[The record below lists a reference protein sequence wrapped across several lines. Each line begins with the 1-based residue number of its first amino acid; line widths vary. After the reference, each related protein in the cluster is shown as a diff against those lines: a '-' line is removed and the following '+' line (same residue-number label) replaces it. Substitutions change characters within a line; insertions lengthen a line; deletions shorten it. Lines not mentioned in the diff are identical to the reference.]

1 MSQTRELALDI
12 LLDIDKKKNLSHL
25 VLSDTLRNYQFME
38 KKDRAF
44 LTRLCQGTLENQIQ
58 IDYIINQFS
67 KVKIHKCK
75 PVIRAILRMGVYQ
88 LKFMDQVPD
97 SAVCN
102 EAVKL
107 AKKRGFRNL
116 TGFVNG
122 VLRNIARNLDQIIY
136 PDQEKEPVRYL
147 SVWYS
152 MPEWLVKEF
161 LFEYDKTT
169 VEKMLESF
177 LEVKETSIRAQLTNG
192 TMEELRKSLEAQQV
206 VVGKGAFMK
215 EAFRISDYNYLEDL
229 DAFCEGKFQ
238 VQDESSMLVAQLA
251 DPKEGMLVID
261 VCSAPGGKSLHMA
274 DRLKGTGRVIA
285 RDLTEYKAELIQENV
300 DCLKCT
306 NVEVQVADART
317 LDEELIGKADI
328 VIADLPCSGL
338 GIMGRKR
345 DIKYNVT
352 KDGILELSKLQKQI
366 LSVVIQY
373 LKPNGILMYSTCT
386 IRKEENIENVQWM
399 SKNLDMELVGFE
411 ELMPDQLTVET
422 AKKGYIQLLPGI
434 HPCDGFFIAKLR
446 RKSNAGY

>member
-58 IDYIINQFS
+58 IDYIIDQFS

-88 LKFMDQVPD
+88 LKFMNQVPD

-122 VLRNIARNLDQIIY
+122 VLRNIARNLDQVIY

-161 LFEYDKTT
+161 LSEYDKTT

-192 TMEELRKSLEAQQV
+192 TMEELRRSLEAQQV
-206 VVGKGAFMK
+206 VVGNGAFMK
-215 EAFRISDYNYLEDL
+215 EAFRISGYNYLEDL

-300 DCLKCT
+300 NRLKCT
-306 NVEVQVADART
+306 NVKVQVADARI

-345 DIKYNVT
+345 DIKYNAT

-422 AKKGYIQLLPGI
+422 AEEGYIQLLPGV

>member
-58 IDYIINQFS
+58 IDYIIDQFS

-122 VLRNIARNLDQIIY
+122 VLRNIARNLDQVIY

-161 LFEYDKTT
+161 LSEYDKTT

-192 TMEELRKSLEAQQV
+192 TMEELRRSLEAQQV
-206 VVGKGAFMK
+206 VVGNGAFMK
-215 EAFRISDYNYLEDL
+215 EAFRISGYNYLEDL

-300 DCLKCT
+300 DRLKCT
-306 NVEVQVADART
+306 NVKVQVADARI

-345 DIKYNVT
+345 DIKYNAT

-422 AKKGYIQLLPGI
+422 AEEGYIQLLPGV

>member
-122 VLRNIARNLDQIIY
+122 VLRNIARNLDQVIY

-161 LFEYDKTT
+161 LSEYDKTT

-192 TMEELRKSLEAQQV
+192 TMEELRRSLEAQQV
-206 VVGKGAFMK
+206 VVGNGAFMK
-215 EAFRISDYNYLEDL
+215 EAFRISGYNYLEDL

-300 DCLKCT
+300 DRLKCT
-306 NVEVQVADART
+306 NVKVQVADARI

-345 DIKYNVT
+345 DIKYNAT

-422 AKKGYIQLLPGI
+422 AEEGYIQLLPGV

>member
-1 MSQTRELALDI
+1 
-12 LLDIDKKKNLSHL
+12 
-25 VLSDTLRNYQFME
+25 
-38 KKDRAF
+38 
-44 LTRLCQGTLENQIQ
+44 
-58 IDYIINQFS
+58 
-67 KVKIHKCK
+67 
-75 PVIRAILRMGVYQ
+75 
-88 LKFMDQVPD
+88 
-97 SAVCN
+97 
-102 EAVKL
+102 
-107 AKKRGFRNL
+107 
-116 TGFVNG
+116 
-122 VLRNIARNLDQIIY
+122 
-136 PDQEKEPVRYL
+136 
-147 SVWYS
+147 
-152 MPEWLVKEF
+152 
-161 LFEYDKTT
+161 
-169 VEKMLESF
+169 
-177 LEVKETSIRAQLTNG
+177 
-192 TMEELRKSLEAQQV
+192 
-206 VVGKGAFMK
+206 
-215 EAFRISDYNYLEDL
+215 
-229 DAFCEGKFQ
+229 
-238 VQDESSMLVAQLA
+238 MLVAQLA

-300 DCLKCT
+300 DRLKCT
-306 NVEVQVADART
+306 NVKVQVADARI

-345 DIKYNVT
+345 DIKYNAT

-422 AKKGYIQLLPGI
+422 AEEGYIQLLPGV

>member
-58 IDYIINQFS
+58 IDYIIDQFS

-75 PVIRAILRMGVYQ
+75 PVIRAVLRMGVYQ

-107 AKKRGFRNL
+107 TKKRGFRNL

-122 VLRNIARNLDQIIY
+122 VLRNIARNLDQVIY

-161 LFEYDKTT
+161 LSEYDKTT

-192 TMEELRKSLEAQQV
+192 TMEELRRSLEAQQV

-215 EAFRISDYNYLEDL
+215 EAFRISGYNYLEDL

-238 VQDESSMLVAQLA
+238 VQDEGSMLVAQLA

-274 DRLKGTGRVIA
+274 DRMKGTGRIIA

-300 DCLKCT
+300 DRLKCT
-306 NVEVQVADART
+306 NVKVQVADART

-345 DIKYNVT
+345 DIKYNAT

-422 AKKGYIQLLPGI
+422 AEEGYIQLLPGV

>member
-58 IDYIINQFS
+58 IDYIIDQFS

-88 LKFMDQVPD
+88 LKFMNQVPD

-122 VLRNIARNLDQIIY
+122 VLRNIARNLDQVIY

-161 LFEYDKTT
+161 LSEYDKTT

-192 TMEELRKSLEAQQV
+192 TMEELRRSLEAQQV
-206 VVGKGAFMK
+206 VVGNGAFMK
-215 EAFRISDYNYLEDL
+215 EAFRISGYNYLEDL

-300 DCLKCT
+300 DRLKCT
-306 NVEVQVADART
+306 NVKVQVADARI

-345 DIKYNVT
+345 DIKYNAT

-422 AKKGYIQLLPGI
+422 AEEGYIQLLPGV

>member
-58 IDYIINQFS
+58 IDYIIDQFS

-122 VLRNIARNLDQIIY
+122 VLRNIARNLDQVIY

-161 LFEYDKTT
+161 
-169 VEKMLESF
+169 
-177 LEVKETSIRAQLTNG
+177 
-192 TMEELRKSLEAQQV
+192 
-206 VVGKGAFMK
+206 
-215 EAFRISDYNYLEDL
+215 
-229 DAFCEGKFQ
+229 
-238 VQDESSMLVAQLA
+238 
-251 DPKEGMLVID
+251 
-261 VCSAPGGKSLHMA
+261 
-274 DRLKGTGRVIA
+274 
-285 RDLTEYKAELIQENV
+285 
-300 DCLKCT
+300 
-306 NVEVQVADART
+306 
-317 LDEELIGKADI
+317 
-328 VIADLPCSGL
+328 
-338 GIMGRKR
+338 
-345 DIKYNVT
+345 
-352 KDGILELSKLQKQI
+352 
-366 LSVVIQY
+366 
-373 LKPNGILMYSTCT
+373 
-386 IRKEENIENVQWM
+386 
-399 SKNLDMELVGFE
+399 
-411 ELMPDQLTVET
+411 
-422 AKKGYIQLLPGI
+422 
-434 HPCDGFFIAKLR
+434 
-446 RKSNAGY
+446 

>member
-58 IDYIINQFS
+58 IDYIIDQFS
-67 KVKIHKCK
+67 KVKIQKCK

-122 VLRNIARNLDQIIY
+122 VLRNIARNLDQVIY

-161 LFEYDKTT
+161 LSEYDKTT

-192 TMEELRKSLEAQQV
+192 TMEELRRSLEAQQV
-206 VVGKGAFMK
+206 VVGNGAFMK
-215 EAFRISDYNYLEDL
+215 EAFRISGYNYLEDL

-300 DCLKCT
+300 DRLKCT
-306 NVEVQVADART
+306 NVKVQVADARI

-345 DIKYNVT
+345 DIKYNAT

-422 AKKGYIQLLPGI
+422 AEEGYIQLLPGV
-434 HPCDGFFIAKLR
+434 HPCDGFCIAKLR

>member
-58 IDYIINQFS
+58 IDYIIDQFS

-122 VLRNIARNLDQIIY
+122 VLRNIARNLDQVIY

-161 LFEYDKTT
+161 LSEYDKTT

-192 TMEELRKSLEAQQV
+192 TMEELRRSLEAQQV
-206 VVGKGAFMK
+206 VVGNGAFMK
-215 EAFRISDYNYLEDL
+215 EAFRISGYNYLEDL

-300 DCLKCT
+300 NRLKCT
-306 NVEVQVADART
+306 NVKVQVADARI

-345 DIKYNVT
+345 DIKYNAT

-422 AKKGYIQLLPGI
+422 AEEGYIQLLPGV

>member
-58 IDYIINQFS
+58 IDYIIDQFS

-122 VLRNIARNLDQIIY
+122 VLRNIARNLDQVIY

-161 LFEYDKTT
+161 LSEYDKTT

-192 TMEELRKSLEAQQV
+192 TMEELRRSLEAQQV
-206 VVGKGAFMK
+206 VVGNGAFMK
-215 EAFRISDYNYLEDL
+215 EAFRISGYNYLEDL

-300 DCLKCT
+300 DRLKCT
-306 NVEVQVADART
+306 NVKVQVADARI

-338 GIMGRKR
+338 GIVGRKR
-345 DIKYNVT
+345 DIKYNAT

-422 AKKGYIQLLPGI
+422 AEEGYIQLLPGV

>member
-58 IDYIINQFS
+58 IDYIIDQFS
-67 KVKIHKCK
+67 KVKIQKCK

-122 VLRNIARNLDQIIY
+122 VLRNIARNLDQVIY

-161 LFEYDKTT
+161 LSEYDKTT

-192 TMEELRKSLEAQQV
+192 TMEELRRSLEAQQV
-206 VVGKGAFMK
+206 VVGNGAFMK
-215 EAFRISDYNYLEDL
+215 EAFRISGYNYLEDL

-300 DCLKCT
+300 DRLKCT
-306 NVEVQVADART
+306 NVKVQVADARI

-345 DIKYNVT
+345 DIKYNAT

-422 AKKGYIQLLPGI
+422 AEEGYIQLLPGV

>member
-58 IDYIINQFS
+58 IDYIIDQFS

-122 VLRNIARNLDQIIY
+122 VLRNIARNLDQVIY

-161 LFEYDKTT
+161 LSEYDKTT

-192 TMEELRKSLEAQQV
+192 TMEELRRSLEAQQV
-206 VVGKGAFMK
+206 VVGNGAFMK
-215 EAFRISDYNYLEDL
+215 EAFRISGYNYLEDL

-300 DCLKCT
+300 DRLKCT
-306 NVEVQVADART
+306 NVKVQVADARI

-345 DIKYNVT
+345 DIKYNAT

-399 SKNLDMELVGFE
+399 SKNLDMELAGFE

-422 AKKGYIQLLPGI
+422 AEEGYIQLLPGV